1 MYNRRKENVLKE
13 VIEVVE
19 RHKTDFVGVID
30 IQKNFAFIYRNPKMY
45 TDILFQKI
53 K

>member
-1 MYNRRKENVLKE
+1 MYNRRKGKPEGE

-19 RHKTDFVGVID
+19 SKTDFVGVID
-30 IQKNFAFIYRNPKMY
+30 IKKTLPLEANPKMY